1 MIKEL
6 FFPEKIGNYTL
17 FSKQI
22 IGLEVTKFAVYG
34 TKVKLRGK
42 SLIVERFVC
51 ERIDQNDELESHVLI
66 AEALQKCVSNL
77 GKYDQI
83 NVVFPSTYVIY
94 KELQLPFLNREK
106 IHKIVPFEIEPLIPF
121 SIQKA
126 VIDFVI
132 TSQYKEVKSSHLLV
146 AVVQKM
152 HVEQFLNQCKQA
164 GIFAS
169 QTVVDFFSLYGL
181 YMQTSLATQLK
192 GRVVLL
198 DIGYH
203 VTRMM
208 FIDHGQ
214 ARMVRTLSQ
223 GVFSLAKMVSAQ
235 HSIKPYEFLEILMRV
250 GVDQIESTYKSTVDQ
265 AMHSYAHAI
274 RLTLDSFLRNEDDSE
289 GISQVILLG
298 EAALME
304 GVNDYLSRELNIP
317 FILFD
322 STVLETMPH
331 LSFANKTYIPASGM
345 MSLSSCIL
353 SEQTRECTLQQQEY
367 ATDTS
372 ATFSKQIMVLFFLS
386 LVLVG
391 SLFGRYWI
399 TTTAFQSDI
408 EQATKEVVVALKKQ
422 FPKIP
427 KEEDILDEV
436 VTLAKQE
443 VERERETWSL
453 FSLASQSRFL
463 LYLLELTTKID
474 KESLECIVERITITE
489 GVMILK
495 AQVKNYEALKILE
508 KELRQSPLFS
518 YVEPQDNPK
527 FSMKIILAPVAK
539 E

>member
-6 FFPEKIGNYTL
+6 FFPEKIGNYIL

-22 IGLEVTKFAVYG
+22 IGLEVTKFAIYG
-34 TKVKLRGK
+34 TKVKFRGK
-42 SLIVERFVC
+42 ALIVERFVH
-51 ERIDQNDELESHVLI
+51 ERIDQNDQLEPHLLI
-66 AEALQKCVSNL
+66 AEAIQRCVLSL

-83 NVVFPSTYVIY
+83 NIVFPSTYVIY
-94 KELQLPFLNREK
+94 KELQLPFLSREK

-126 VIDFVI
+126 VIDFII
-132 TSQYKEVKSSHLLV
+132 TSQYKEVKSSHLLI
-146 AVVQKM
+146 AVVQKI
-152 HVEQFLNQCKQA
+152 HVEQFLNQYQQ
-164 GIFAS
+164 GGVSAS
-169 QTVVDFFSLYGL
+169 QTLVDFFALYGL

-223 GVFSLAKMVSAQ
+223 GIFSIAKTVSAQ
-235 HSIKPYEFLEILMRV
+235 QGIKPYEFLELFMRF
-250 GVDQIESTYKSTVDQ
+250 GIDQIESTYKSTVDQ
-265 AMHSYAHAI
+265 AMRSYAHLI

-289 GISQVILLG
+289 GISQVVLLG

-304 GVNDYLSRELNIP
+304 GINDYLSRELNIP
-317 FILFD
+317 FTILD
-322 STVLETMPH
+322 SIVLETVPH
-331 LSFANKTYIPASGM
+331 ISFANKTYIPASGM

-353 SEQTRECTLQQQEY
+353 SEQTKECTLQQQEY
-367 ATDTS
+367 ATDKTAS
-372 ATFSKQIMVLFFLS
+372 FSKQIMVLFFLS
-386 LVLVG
+386 IVLVG
-391 SLFGRYWI
+391 SLFTRYWI
-399 TTTAFQSDI
+399 TTNTFQSDI
-408 EQATKEVVVALKKQ
+408 EQATKETVIALKKQ

-427 KEEDILDEV
+427 KEEDLLDEV
-436 VTLAKQE
+436 VALAKQE
-443 VERERETWSL
+443 VERERETWAL

-489 GVMILK
+489 GIMILK

-508 KELRQSPLFS
+508 KELRQSSLFS